1 VKAVVASFRIVIAV
15 AHDLCSTGATG
26 RNYNDLQQLYDKY
39 ASRGFEILAFP
50 CNDFLRQE
58 NGSEEQVCVMILYVF
73 VYVN

>member
-1 VKAVVASFRIVIAV
+1 MIYESV
-15 AHDLCSTGATG
+15 GATG

-58 NGSEEQVCVMILYVF
+58 NGSEEQVCVQILTCSYA
-73 VYVN
+73 